1 MSGLTRI
8 LVLGGLVLAAVLV
21 FGSPCLLRGWMRKLA
36 GVALGVLVLC
46 ATSLL
51 GYGAYRRWLDDV
63 RVANV
68 NTIYQVIERY
78 KETTGKCP
86 LQERFVD
93 APMGVNISDRPLPDR
108 YKQPPPGAKG
118 SIIPYEDFLAE
129 LRTGLKSEVILPKD
143 PQTVPFGPPNF
154 YQYHFTGPHFFVAAS
169 LWFDR
174 AGVKQLG
181 SRYYKYE
188 LRGDCGS
195 SGKA

>member
-21 FGSPCLLRGWMRKLA
+21 FVSPCLLRGWMRKLA

-86 LQERFVD
+86 LQERFAD
-93 APMGVNISDRPLPDR
+93 APMGVNTSDRPCARPLQAAAARRERFHHSVRGLSCRTANWSQVRGNTFQGPPDR
-108 YKQPPPGAKG
+108 AVRSSEFLSVPLHGAA
-118 SIIPYEDFLAE
+118 FLCRGKPLVRPSRRETA
-129 LRTGLKSEVILPKD
+129 RV
-143 PQTVPFGPPNF
+143 
-154 YQYHFTGPHFFVAAS
+154 S
-169 LWFDR
+169 LLQ
-174 AGVKQLG
+174 V
-181 SRYYKYE
+181 
-188 LRGDCGS
+188 
-195 SGKA
+195 